1 MDKKRFFNFFFWNF
15 RETTR
20 HFPLR
25 SQDRVTGANQNARK
39 LLSTDLV
46 NTKAKYT
53 TWNIQ
58 IQNFKIRN
66 KYWRFYGQRKIGNF
80 PLKYARE
87 TGSDHL

>member
-15 RETTR
+15 RETSC

-25 SQDRVTGANQNARK
+25 SQNSEYPWIFRVTGANHNARK
-39 LLSTDLV
+39 LLSTDLI

-58 IQNFKIRN
+58 IQNFKIRD
-66 KYWRFYGQRKIGNF
+66 KY
-80 PLKYARE
+80 
-87 TGSDHL
+87 